1 MIFNYILLL
10 KHQIQVKVD
19 VSESTLT
26 LFLRYLY
33 GAKVDVE
40 EEDIHPITLM
50 ELHSL
55 AFQFEQEELK
65 LAARRRFRYLL
76 SQEAWASLHTVD
88 LRNEMARHNM
98 LEIVHLVKVEP
109 HPHSPLSVPIAGRA
123 PIPAIVDPS
132 SPEEQIMEGNHS
144 VYSTYVPLIK
154 NARREVTKMCK
165 KVADLEFQEQV

>member
-1 MIFNYILLL
+1 MSCVTDSNQPL
-10 KHQIQVKVD
+10 
-19 VSESTLT
+19 ESCP
-26 LFLRYLY
+26 
-33 GAKVDVE
+33 VDVE

-65 LAARRRFRYLL
+65 LAVRRRFRYLL

-109 HPHSPLSVPIAGRA
+109 HPLLSVF
-123 PIPAIVDPS
+123 PS
-132 SPEEQIMEGNHS
+132 LVGLQ
-144 VYSTYVPLIK
+144 YRL
-154 NARREVTKMCK
+154 
-165 KVADLEFQEQV
+165 